1 MAKKESKTENKVKK
15 HFFKDFKAELKKVIW
30 PTPKQLVNNTVAVVT
45 IVLITAAIVF
55 VLDVVFDMGN
65 KYGIS
70 RLQNVVNEQFN
81 PAENNTTDNTTAED
95 NTTSDEGANNT
106 ENNTET
112 DGNSEGNDFFMPT
125 NQKSNV
131 LFTCQTKVALIPVYT
146 CKTYVFNTWNSGIAT
161 GALGTRTEVKV
172 LLAASGSGLTAKLC
186 FATTDS
192 NGGRCNWRAI

>member
-1 MAKKESKTENKVKK
+1 MAKKENKAENKVKK

-70 RLQNVVNEQFN
+70 RLQNAVNEQFN
-81 PAENNTTDNTTAED
+81 PAENNTTDNTTSED
-95 NTTSDEGANNT
+95 NTTSGEESNNT

-112 DGNSEGNDFFMPT
+112 DGNSEE
-125 NQKSNV
+125 
-131 LFTCQTKVALIPVYT
+131 
-146 CKTYVFNTWNSGIAT
+146 NTT
-161 GALGTRTEVKV
+161 TENNETP
-172 LLAASGSGLTAKLC
+172 AENAE
-186 FATTDS
+186 
-192 NGGRCNWRAI
+192 